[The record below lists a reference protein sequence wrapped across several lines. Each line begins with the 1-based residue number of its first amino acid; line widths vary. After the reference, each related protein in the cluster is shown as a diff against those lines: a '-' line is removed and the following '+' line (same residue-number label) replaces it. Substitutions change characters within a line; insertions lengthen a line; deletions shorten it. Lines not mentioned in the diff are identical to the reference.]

1 MTAAAAEADDGSL
14 GERLLRDLRVVFD
27 GVQALWTT
35 TIIEEL
41 AKLDEA
47 PWGDYYGQRVTDRAI
62 AKLLRPYGVR
72 SRTVR
77 LGAETRKGYYRADLA
92 DAWQRY
98 STPAGTSGTSDTP
111 QVSPVPDCV
120 APAAS
125 VTKGNALTSVV
136 TDVTDVTDTPP
147 DAGDGRLPGVDPGDP
162 RRFREA

>member
-1 MTAAAAEADDGSL
+1 
-14 GERLLRDLRVVFD
+14 
-27 GVQALWTT
+27 LWTT
-35 TIIEEL
+35 TIIERL

-77 LGAETRKGYYRADLA
+77 LGAETRKGYHREDLA

-98 STPAGTSGTSDTP
+98 STPAGTSVTSDTP
-111 QVSPVPDCV
+111 QVSPVPDCDP
-120 APAAS
+120 PAAS
-125 VTKGNALTSVV
+125 VTKGNALTSEV

-147 DAGDGRLPGVDPGDP
+147 DAGDGRLPGVDPRDLG
-162 RRFREA
+162 RFTR